1 MYIMFIIKKS
11 SFERWHHIAFNFLNL
26 IKSLWIYET
35 FFTYTLGSLSKSTK
49 KNMTLHTPSVS
60 SKILNLDY
68 LEKQIQLL
76 KDFKSK
82 SYNLLLYN
90 TYKLNKIKY
99 NIIGLKQTS
108 IENRFSSN
116 AGQLSP
122 QTVINIFCDIRIIS
136 CCSANYSEPE
146 SCS

>member
-1 MYIMFIIKKS
+1 M
-11 SFERWHHIAFNFLNL
+11 
-26 IKSLWIYET
+26 
-35 FFTYTLGSLSKSTK
+35 SKSTK

-122 QTVINIFCDIRIIS
+122 QTVINIFCDIRIIL